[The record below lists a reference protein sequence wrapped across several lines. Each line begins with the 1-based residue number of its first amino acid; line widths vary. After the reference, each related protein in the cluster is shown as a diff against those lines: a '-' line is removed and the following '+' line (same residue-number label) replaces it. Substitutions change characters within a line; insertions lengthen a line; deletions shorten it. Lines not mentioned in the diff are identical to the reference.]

1 MPHPRR
7 TGGTSHLERIRRES
21 DRRCEKAFRAIVLV
35 SRYETGIKSL
45 AQLRTGRQ
53 VDNIH
58 IERHQY

>member
-7 TGGTSHLERIRRES
+7 TGETSHLERIRTES

-45 AQLRTGRQ
+45 A
-53 VDNIH
+53 
-58 IERHQY
+58 